1 MPKTEKVEKV
11 KELTAEFTS
20 ASGAVLA
27 DYRGLSVKDATQLRR
42 GLHDADARFVVAK
55 NTLARLAAK
64 GAGLDELLPM
74 LEGPTAI
81 AFMRG
86 DAVAGAK
93 IVLEMSKRFPALQVK
108 GALVDGMVMS
118 EEQARSLATL
128 ESREVSL
135 GKIAGMLQAPL
146 ARMIFLLQAPLQRMA
161 YALAEHARQGGVDPS
176 ATAEEAPAEEAPA
189 AEAGPAEDAPAEAT
203 EEAEAPAANE
213 TAEAPAAEEAAE
225 EPAAEEPAAEAE
237 AETSEP
243 ETSES

>member
-42 GLHDADARFVVAK
+42 GLQEADARFVVTK

-64 GAGLDELLPM
+64 GAGLDELLPRF
-74 LEGPTAI
+74 EGPTAI

-93 IVLEMSKRFPALQVK
+93 VVLDMSKRFPALQVK
-108 GALVDGMVMS
+108 GALVDGLIMG
-118 EEQARSLATL
+118 EEQARGLATL

-146 ARMIFLLQAPLQRMA
+146 AKMIFLLQAPLQRMA
-161 YALAEHARQGGVDPS
+161 YALAEHARQGGVDTS
-176 ATAEEAPAEEAPA
+176 AAPEEAPKAEAPAEEAV
-189 AEAGPAEDAPAEAT
+189 
-203 EEAEAPAANE
+203 
-213 TAEAPAAEEAAE
+213 AE
-225 EPAAEEPAAEAE
+225 EPGAEAAPEEPAAEAE
-237 AETSEP
+237 PETSEP
-243 ETSES
+243 ETLEEA

>member
-20 ASGAVLA
+20 SSGAVLA

-74 LEGPTAI
+74 FEGPTAI

-176 ATAEEAPAEEAPA
+176 APAEEAPAEEAAPA
-189 AEAGPAEDAPAEAT
+189 GDAPAEAT
-203 EEAEAPAANE
+203 EEAEAPAADE